1 MSFPRTLHWQGDVKT
16 GRLTIIEQTRLPA
29 ELAYVELATLDMLI
43 DAIKRLAVRGAPAIG
58 VAGAYGCVLALRDG
72 LGDAGLERLADARPT
87 AVNLRWA
94 VERVRAFSKGDA
106 SRALEEARRI
116 NAEDVAACEAIGKH
130 GANLIKPG
138 MGVHTHCNAG
148 ALATSG
154 MGTALAPMYAAHAA
168 GVNFRVYADETR
180 PLLQGARLTAWELAQ
195 AGIDVTV
202 ISDDMAAIVLRDKKS
217 QLVITGADRIALN
230 GDTANKVGTYA
241 LALAAKAHSAP
252 FYIAAPRSTFD
263 AATKTGAE
271 IPIEERNENE
281 LRQWNGA
288 QLTARGAKVFNP
300 AFDVTP
306 AELIAGYIT
315 EAGIFRAQELRAW
328 LGASPA

>member
-1 MSFPRTLHWQGDVKT
+1 MSFPRTLQWQGDAKA
-16 GRLTIIEQTRLPA
+16 GRLTIIEQTKLPS
-29 ELAYVELATLDMLI
+29 ELIYLELSSLDALI

-58 VAGAYGCVLALRDG
+58 VSGAYGCVLALREG

-94 VERVRAFSKGDA
+94 VERVSAFAKGDA
-106 SRALEEARRI
+106 SRALEEAKRI
-116 NAEDVAACEAIGKH
+116 NAEDVAACESIGKH
-130 GANLIKPG
+130 GATLIKAG

-154 MGTALAPMYAAHAA
+154 MGTALAPMYVAHAA
-168 GVNFRVYADETR
+168 GVKFKVFADETR

-202 ISDDMAAIVLRDKKS
+202 IGDDMAAMVLREKKS

-230 GDTANKVGTYA
+230 GDTANKVGTYS
-241 LALAAKAHSAP
+241 LALAAKTHGAP

-288 QLTARGAKVFNP
+288 QLTAKGAKVFNP

-315 EAGIFRAQELRAW
+315 EDGILQASQIAKWLR
-328 LGASPA
+328 

>member
-1 MSFPRTLHWQGDVKT
+1 MSFPRTLQWQGDVKT

-29 ELAYVELATLDMLI
+29 ELVHLELATLDALI

-58 VAGAYGCVLALRDG
+58 VAGAYGGVLALREG
-72 LGDAGLERLADARPT
+72 LGDAGLERLAQARPT

-94 VERVRAFSKGDA
+94 VERVRAYARGDA
-106 SRALEEARRI
+106 ARALEEARRI
-116 NAEDVAACEAIGKH
+116 NAEDVAACEAIGRH
-130 GANLIKPG
+130 GAPLIKQG

-154 MGTALAPMYAAHAA
+154 MGTALAPMYVAHAA
-168 GVNFRVYADETR
+168 GVKFKVFADETR

-202 ISDDMAAIVLRDKKS
+202 IGDDMAAIVLREKKS
-217 QLVITGADRIALN
+217 RLVITGADRVARN
-230 GDTANKVGTYA
+230 GDAANKVGTYA
-241 LALAAKAHSAP
+241 LALAAKAHGAP

-263 AATKTGAE
+263 AATKTGAD
-271 IPIEERNENE
+271 IPIEERSENE
-281 LRQWNGA
+281 LRQFNGA
-288 QLTARGAKVFNP
+288 AIAPNGARVFNP

-306 AELIAGYIT
+306 AELITGYVT
-315 EAGIFRAQELRAW
+315 EDGILNASQIAKW
-328 LGASPA
+328 LK

>member
-1 MSFPRTLHWQGDVKT
+1 MSFPRTLNWQGDVKT
-16 GRLTIIEQTRLPA
+16 GRLNIIEQTKLPA
-29 ELAYVELATLDMLI
+29 ELVYLELSTLDTLI

-58 VAGAYGCVLALRDG
+58 VSGAYGCVLALREG
-72 LGDAGLERLADARPT
+72 LGDTGLERLAEARPT

-94 VERVRAFSKGDA
+94 VERVRKFAKGDA

-116 NAEDVAACEAIGKH
+116 NAEDVAACEGIGRH
-130 GANLIKPG
+130 GAKLIKPG

-154 MGTALAPMYAAHAA
+154 MGTALAPMYVAHAS
-168 GVNFRVYADETR
+168 GVNFRVFADETR

-202 ISDDMAAIVLRDKKS
+202 IGDDMAAIVLREKKS

-230 GDTANKVGTYA
+230 GDTANKVGTYS
-241 LALAAKAHSAP
+241 LALAAKAHGAP

-263 AATKTGAE
+263 AATKSGAE

-288 QLTARGAKVFNP
+288 QLTAKAARVFNP

-306 AELIAGYIT
+306 AELITGYIT
-315 EAGIFRAQELRAW
+315 EAGIFKASELKAW
-328 LGASPA
+328 LKTPA

>member
-1 MSFPRTLHWQGDVKT
+1 LSFPRTLKWQGDVKT
-16 GRLTIIEQTRLPA
+16 GRLTIIEQTKLPA
-29 ELAYVELATLDMLI
+29 ELVYLDLSTLDSLI

-58 VAGAYGCVLALRDG
+58 VSGAYGCVLALREG
-72 LGDAGLERLADARPT
+72 LGDAGLERLAQARPT

-94 VERVRAFSKGDA
+94 VERVRNFAKSDA

-116 NAEDVAACEAIGKH
+116 NAEDVAACEGIGKH
-130 GANLIKPG
+130 GAKLIKAG

-154 MGTALAPMYAAHAA
+154 MGTALAPMYVAHAA
-168 GVNFRVYADETR
+168 GVKFKVYADETR

-202 ISDDMAAIVLRDKKS
+202 IGDDMAAIVLREKKT

-230 GDTANKVGTYA
+230 GDTANKVGTYS
-241 LALAAKAHSAP
+241 LALAAKAHDAP

-263 AATKTGAE
+263 AATKTGE
-271 IPIEERNENE
+271 DIPIEERNESE
-281 LRQWNGA
+281 LRQWQGA
-288 QLTARGAKVFNP
+288 TLTPKDAKVFNP

-315 EAGIFRAQELRAW
+315 EAGVFKASELKAW
-328 LGASPA
+328 LKSPA

>member
-1 MSFPRTLHWQGDVKT
+1 MSFPRTLNWQGDVKT
-16 GRLTIIEQTRLPA
+16 GRLNIIEQTKLPA
-29 ELAYVELATLDMLI
+29 ELVYLELSTLDTLI

-58 VAGAYGCVLALRDG
+58 VSGAYGCVLALREG
-72 LGDAGLERLADARPT
+72 LGDTGLERLAEARPT

-94 VERVRAFSKGDA
+94 VERVRKFAKGDA

-116 NAEDVAACEAIGKH
+116 NAEDVAACEGIGRH
-130 GANLIKPG
+130 GAKLIKPG

-154 MGTALAPMYAAHAA
+154 MGTALAPMYVAHAS
-168 GVNFRVYADETR
+168 GVNFRVFADETR

-202 ISDDMAAIVLRDKKS
+202 IGDDMAAIVLREKKS

-230 GDTANKVGTYA
+230 GDTANKVGTYS
-241 LALAAKAHSAP
+241 LALAAKAHGAP

-263 AATKTGAE
+263 AATKSGAE

-288 QLTARGAKVFNP
+288 QLTANAARVFNP

-306 AELIAGYIT
+306 AELITGYIT
-315 EAGIFRAQELRAW
+315 EAGIFRASELKAW
-328 LGASPA
+328 LKTPA

>member
-1 MSFPRTLHWQGDVKT
+1 LSFPRTLQWQGDARS
-16 GRLTIIEQTRLPA
+16 GRLTIIDQTRLPA
-29 ELAYVELATLDMLI
+29 ELTHLELTKVDALI
-43 DAIKRLAVRGAPAIG
+43 DAIKRLCVRGAPAIG
-58 VAGAYGCVLALRDG
+58 VAGAYGCVLALREG
-72 LGDAGLERLADARPT
+72 LGDQGIERLANARPT

-94 VERVRAFSKGDA
+94 VERVRAFAKGDA
-106 SRALEEARRI
+106 ARALEEARKI
-116 NAEDVAACEAIGKH
+116 NAEDIASCEAIGRH
-130 GANLIKPG
+130 GASLIKSG

-154 MGTALAPMYAAHAA
+154 MGTALAPLYVAHAA
-168 GVNFRVYADETR
+168 GVKFKVFADETR

-202 ISDDMAAIVLRDKKS
+202 IGDDMAGIVLREKKS

-230 GDTANKVGTYA
+230 GDTANKVGTYS
-241 LALAAKAHSAP
+241 LAMMAKALGAP

-263 AATKTGAE
+263 AATKTGAD

-288 QLTARGAKVFNP
+288 MVAPAAAHVFNP

-306 AELIAGYIT
+306 AELIAGFIT
-315 EAGIFRAQELRAW
+315 DAGIFKPKELAAW
-328 LGASPA
+328 LKSPA

>member
-1 MSFPRTLHWQGDVKT
+1 MSFPRTLNWQGDVKT
-16 GRLTIIEQTRLPA
+16 GRLNIIEQTKLPA
-29 ELAYVELATLDMLI
+29 ELVYLELSTLDTLI

-58 VAGAYGCVLALRDG
+58 VSGAYGCVLALREG
-72 LGDAGLERLADARPT
+72 LGDTGLERLAEARPT

-94 VERVRAFSKGDA
+94 VERVRKFAKGDA
-106 SRALEEARRI
+106 NRALEEARRI
-116 NAEDVAACEAIGKH
+116 NAEDVAACEGIGRH
-130 GANLIKPG
+130 GAKLIKPG

-154 MGTALAPMYAAHAA
+154 MGTALAPMYVAHAS
-168 GVNFRVYADETR
+168 GVNFRVFADETR

-202 ISDDMAAIVLRDKKS
+202 IGDDMAAIVLREKKS

-230 GDTANKVGTYA
+230 GDTANKVGTYS
-241 LALAAKAHSAP
+241 LALAAKAHGAP

-263 AATKTGAE
+263 AATKSGAE

-288 QLTARGAKVFNP
+288 QLTAKAARVFNP

-306 AELIAGYIT
+306 AELITGYIT
-315 EAGIFRAQELRAW
+315 EAGIFRASELKAW
-328 LGASPA
+328 LKTPA